1 VEIYDGTVSTAA
13 NRQLAKFTAF
23 AGLGSGSP
31 VFAAA
36 VDSNGDTRADTI
48 NFVQGGGIGSTM
60 VRYAVGIGT
69 SAGSITT
76 ARIDSV
82 PAVSGTLRAAA
93 AAIQA
98 DPVLIR
104 TNTGL
109 IYKELVQGTGAGFT
123 SSTTG
128 VRVNYQGYT
137 SDGDRFDSGTNSAVP
152 LSGVIAGFAEG
163 LKTMKV
169 GGTTQ
174 LIIPANLAYGNG
186 APSNGKPII
195 FIVDLLA
202 FT

>member
-1 VEIYDGTVSTAA
+1 
-13 NRQLAKFTAF
+13 
-23 AGLGSGSP
+23 
-31 VFAAA
+31 
-36 VDSNGDTRADTI
+36 
-48 NFVQGGGIGSTM
+48 
-60 VRYAVGIGT
+60 
-69 SAGSITT
+69 
-76 ARIDSV
+76 
-82 PAVSGTLRAAA
+82 VSGTLRAAA

-137 SDGDRFDSGTNSAVP
+137 SDGDRFDSGTNSAFP